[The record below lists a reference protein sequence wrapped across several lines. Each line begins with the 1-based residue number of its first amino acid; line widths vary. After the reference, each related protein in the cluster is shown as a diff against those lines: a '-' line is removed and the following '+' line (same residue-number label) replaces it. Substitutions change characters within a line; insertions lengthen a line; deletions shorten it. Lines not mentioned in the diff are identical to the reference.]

1 MKNIEINHL
10 QQERGHWLHKA
21 HKNQTNENWRN
32 RNVRNEIKKKNY
44 QSGKKLSC
52 TGTVKIC
59 KVIHHILSP
68 DGKTLKADPSAL
80 NKFFDGEIP

>member
-32 RNVRNEIKKKNY
+32 RNVRNEIKKKTIN
-44 QSGKKLSC
+44 QEKNS
-52 TGTVKIC
+52 V
-59 KVIHHILSP
+59 VQ
-68 DGKTLKADPSAL
+68 
-80 NKFFDGEIP
+80 EQ

>member
-1 MKNIEINHL
+1 MKLTICSK
-10 QQERGHWLHKA
+10 RGATGDIRLIKI
-21 HKNQTNENWRN
+21 KQTKTGET
-32 RNVRNEIKKKNY
+32 EMLEMKYKKNY